1 MTNRREFMQYTGAA
15 IAAASIPVS
24 AVAEQ
29 VRQLA
34 RRNIPGTD
42 ESLAIVGY
50 GNSSAFRQGDV
61 ELSRELI
68 GLFLEYGGSY
78 VDTSGSSRDTVGRI
92 MRAQGAHEQLFLGTY
107 IEGEDLQSMRDEIG
121 RVLDV
126 QGGDTLD
133 LVLSRAP
140 IDFGERRDQ
149 FQRLQDDR
157 LTRYTGVARSNKRF
171 YSPMMELMNDGA
183 LDFIQVNHSIMEP
196 EAANEILPLAQE
208 KSIAVI
214 INRPFMNGDF
224 FGMVRGQVLPE
235 WAADFDCD
243 SWAQFSLKYILA
255 NPAVH
260 CVLTETSNPR
270 HAIDNFGAGFG
281 RLPDAEERKRMEAVI
296 RALM

>member
-1 MTNRREFMQYTGAA
+1 MTNRRDFLRYSAAAA
-15 IAAASIPVS
+15 IAASTPLPAF
-24 AVAEQ
+24 AEQ
-29 VRQLA
+29 VRTLP
-34 RRNIPGTD
+34 RRAIPGTD
-42 ESLAIVGY
+42 ESLAVVGY

-92 MRAQGAHEQLFLGTY
+92 MREQGAHEQMFLGTY
-107 IEGEDLQSMRDEIG
+107 IEGEDLQSMRDEIA

-126 QGGDTLD
+126 QGGDSLD

-149 FQRLQDDR
+149 YQQLKEDG

-171 YSPMMELMNDGA
+171 YSSITELINDGA
-183 LDFIQVNHSIMEP
+183 VEFIQVNYSMMEP
-196 EAANEILPLAQE
+196 GAADEILPLAQE
-208 KSIAVI
+208 KDIAVI
-214 INRPFMNGDF
+214 INRPFINGEY
-224 FGMVRGQVLPE
+224 FGIVRGQSLPE

-281 RLPDAEERKRMEAVI
+281 RLPDADERKRMEAVI
-296 RALM
+296 RELL